1 MALYNLNE
9 MPPRVREGFRSH
21 LISAATIRMLRAEV
35 AAGTSTTHHNHP
47 DEEIVFVLDGRIKVF
62 SGGNEV
68 ELGAGELVVFPA
80 YVDHHYEAVV
90 DSVTI
95 EVFGPGRTDFRS
107 PAGDGRV
114 MLLLPLVVHDLYV
127 EKRVHEVTLYG
138 GIGFVV
144 IILGAHGRPALRI
157 GDDRGA
163 DVSMRN
169 LGK

>member
-1 MALYNLNE
+1 MNKLIGSSVAFVVLATFAYRGISQEPLMEPEMALYNLNE

-95 EVFGPGRTDFRS
+95 EVFGPGRTFG
-107 PAGDGRV
+107 PPPG
-114 MLLLPLVVHDLYV
+114 M
-127 EKRVHEVTLYG
+127 G
-138 GIGFVV
+138 G
-144 IILGAHGRPALRI
+144 
-157 GDDRGA
+157 
-163 DVSMRN
+163 
-169 LGK
+169 